1 MNLLRQ
7 EQTSRRLVVRQ
18 AVATLQARGIP
29 PRPAMLALYEQYVQG
44 ELNRAQVTALM
55 QQRATVLLRTMW
67 SESRLRA
74 TPGRVIYAAR
84 CGSFSPF
91 NQAMPVPASYLG
103 RGRSGQL
110 KQLRLAS
117 SLLQRG

>member
-18 AVATLQARGIP
+18 AVATLQAWGIP

-55 QQRATVLLRTMW
+55 
-67 SESRLRA
+67 
-74 TPGRVIYAAR
+74 
-84 CGSFSPF
+84 
-91 NQAMPVPASYLG
+91 
-103 RGRSGQL
+103 
-110 KQLRLAS
+110 
-117 SLLQRG
+117 